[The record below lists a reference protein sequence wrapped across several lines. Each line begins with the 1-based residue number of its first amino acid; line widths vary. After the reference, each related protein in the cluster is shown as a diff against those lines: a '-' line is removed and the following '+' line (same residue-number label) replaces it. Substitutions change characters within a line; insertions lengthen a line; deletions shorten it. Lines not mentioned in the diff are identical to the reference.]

1 MASLTSDG
9 LRSPPSNHFAHRSK
23 FGERGVG
30 TKSNGSL
37 ISDLSV
43 ILDLSHASLLWAQV
57 GEVGAVPLR

>member
-30 TKSNGSL
+30 TKSDGSL

-43 ILDLSHASLLWAQV
+43 ILDLSHASPISLSQAV
-57 GEVGAVPLR
+57 VGAALLR